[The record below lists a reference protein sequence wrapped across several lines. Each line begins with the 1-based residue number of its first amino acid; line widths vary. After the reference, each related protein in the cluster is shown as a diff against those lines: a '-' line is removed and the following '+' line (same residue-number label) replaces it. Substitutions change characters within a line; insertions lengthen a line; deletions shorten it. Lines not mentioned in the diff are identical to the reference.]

1 MSIKISRNREKSQ
14 YTNKN
19 KNVIDTEIRFLYNFS
34 IKSGYIKEWI
44 GMPAQK
50 KARIIRLIVCGALI
64 AILIPVAFLTG
75 LIRWNGFGNV
85 KMNLSIFVRLIIM
98 IAGVLAVEALLVF
111 VFSLLKPKNHRVRTV
126 LSILSSVLKYVA
138 AIVMICW
145 GLSIIG
151 VNVSTIVASVGIVAL
166 VVGFS
171 AESLIADMVTGAFMV
186 FENQYNVGDIVEVGG
201 FRGTVTSIGLRT
213 TCITDPG
220 GNVKIVNNSAMK
232 NILNRSDKPSRA
244 ACEIAVPYGTDFR
257 KLESQIP
264 DLLQSIY
271 DAHPDIFKVKPVYL
285 GINELADSGV
295 VLKFIGEV
303 DEANIFS
310 GARTLNHDLLLG
322 FKDLGVECPFPQ
334 VDVHNIPV

>member
-1 MSIKISRNREKSQ
+1 MTPEK
-14 YTNKN
+14 
-19 KNVIDTEIRFLYNFS
+19 
-34 IKSGYIKEWI
+34 KS
-44 GMPAQK
+44 
-50 KARIIRLIVCGALI
+50 RIIRMCVCAGVL

-85 KMNLSIFVRLIIM
+85 KMNLSIFVRLLIM
-98 IAGVLAVEALLVF
+98 IAGVLCLEAVLVF
-111 VFSLLKPKNHRVRTV
+111 VLNLIKPKKHRVRTV
-126 LSILSSVLKYVA
+126 LSVVASVLKYVA
-138 AIVMICW
+138 AIVIVCW

-201 FRGTVTSIGLRT
+201 FRGTVSSIGLRT

-257 KLESQIP
+257 KLESEIP
-264 DLLQSIY
+264 GLLQRIY
-271 DAHPDIFKVKPVYL
+271 DEHTDVLKDVPKYL
-285 GINELADSGV
+285 GVNQLADSGV

-303 DEANIFS
+303 DESNIFS
-310 GARTLNHDLLLG
+310 GARLLNHDLLLG

-334 VDVHNIPV
+334 VDVHNIPAN